1 MAKCMKCGKAVTFG
15 HAISHSKRATNR
27 PFRPNLQKV
36 SVPNAEGRMVQ
47 KTFCTKCIKAL
58 GKVR

>member
-1 MAKCMKCGKAVTFG
+1 MAKCSNCGKAVMFG
-15 HAISHSKRATNR
+15 HAVSHSKRATNR

-36 SVPNAEGRMVQ
+36 SVMNAQGRLVQ
-47 KTFCTKCIKAL
+47 TTLCTKCIKAL

>member
-1 MAKCMKCGKAVTFG
+1 MAKCMNCDKALTFG

-27 PFRPNLQKV
+27 AFRPNLQHV
-36 SVPNAEGRMVQ
+36 SVMKNGRMV
-47 KTFCTKCIKAL
+47 KTTLCTKCIKAL

>member
-1 MAKCMKCGKAVTFG
+1 MAKCNNCGKTVVFG

-27 PFRPNLQKV
+27 PFHPNLQKV
-36 SVPNAEGRMVQ
+36 TVFEKGKAV
-47 KTFCTKCIKAL
+47 KTTMCTKCIKSL